1 MQVAT
6 LCSLGVTRLHHK
18 WMRHRTG
25 AGCQDRMAYT
35 RAPFHLLAPACA
47 RIPSAQTCS
56 KAFWSRSWQ
65 IRCKGA

>member
-1 MQVAT
+1 MQVVT

-18 WMRHRTG
+18 RMRHRTG

-47 RIPSAQTCS
+47 DPSPCARIPSAKACS
-56 KAFWSRSWQ
+56 KAV
-65 IRCKGA
+65 